1 MRKKNW
7 SVLVILSLVL
17 CFSSVAFA
25 KSLPA
30 KKKTVLG
37 LYVTAQQAFAK
48 WHTNS
53 DKIKIL
59 DVRTSGE
66 YIFVGHAPMAT
77 NIPFKFLTGVNKS
90 KNKLSMTLNKD
101 FVKEVKKKFKTTDTV
116 FLMCRSGGRSAA
128 AVNMLAKSGFK
139 NLYSVTDGFE
149 GNALKIK
156 SSYNKGKR
164 LVDGWKNSGAAWTY
178 KLNPKLVYVP

>member
-1 MRKKNW
+1 MRKKFW
-7 SVLVILSLVL
+7 LDLIILSLVL

-25 KSLPA
+25 KSLPT
-30 KKKTVLG
+30 KKQTVLG

-66 YIFVGHAPMAT
+66 YIFVGHAPMAA
-77 NIPFKFLTGVNKS
+77 NVPFKFLTGVNKS
-90 KNKLSMTLNKD
+90 KKKLAMTKNKD
-101 FVKEVKKKFKTTDTV
+101 FVKEVKKRFKKTDTI

-149 GNALKIK
+149 GNALKVK
-156 SSYNKGKR
+156 TSYNLGKR
-164 LVDGWKNSGAAWTY
+164 VLDGWKNSGAPWTY
-178 KLNPKLVYVP
+178 KLDPNLVYAP